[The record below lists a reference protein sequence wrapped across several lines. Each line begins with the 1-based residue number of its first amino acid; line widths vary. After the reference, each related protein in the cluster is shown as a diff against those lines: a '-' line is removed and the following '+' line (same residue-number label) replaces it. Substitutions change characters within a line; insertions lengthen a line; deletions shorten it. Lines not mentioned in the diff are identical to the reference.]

1 MNASINYFRNVLRSR
16 LQRAVC
22 GRFLPLWDDKNWT
35 KRETDIDLDYVQA
48 NDFLVFL
55 YQTKIDICCHNDITA
70 QCLSNAIDKFFFLMF
85 DFQSYFNVLINA
97 KYYNNRVEIVKDAL
111 KYKTANIIP
120 RKLISNIKYLELF
133 MDLNKKIDEWDFWRR
148 QVIINFVKVSLG
160 RDTYESSQNNDEE
173 YLRKFISN
181 VEKLFYI
188 GLNNQ

>member
-1 MNASINYFRNVLRSR
+1 MNASINYFRNQLRSR
-16 LQRAVC
+16 LRRATC
-22 GRFLPLWDDKNWT
+22 ARFLPLWDDKDWT

-55 YQTKIDICCHNDITA
+55 YQTKKDICCHYDITA

-97 KYYNNRVEIVKDAL
+97 KYYNNRIEIVKDAL
-111 KYKTANIIP
+111 KYKTVNTIP
-120 RKLISNIKYLELF
+120 HKLISNIKYLELF
-133 MDLNKKIDEWDFWRR
+133 MDLCKRIDEWDFWRR

-160 RDTYESSQNNDEE
+160 RDTYKSSQNNDEE